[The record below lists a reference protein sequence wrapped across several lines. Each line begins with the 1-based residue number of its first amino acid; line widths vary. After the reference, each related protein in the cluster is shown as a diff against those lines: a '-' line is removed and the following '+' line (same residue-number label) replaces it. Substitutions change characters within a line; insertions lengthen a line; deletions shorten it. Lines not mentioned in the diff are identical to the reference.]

1 MVDGFKIERDF
12 SQLTLEDRDL
22 TMLTMTNLTL
32 NEKEVGNMVFMTLKV
47 KRKVALELLSTY
59 LPTILLP
66 LITFT
71 TVFFGTSSHF
81 CINLFIPSVI
91 FGTSPHF
98 SYYFD

>member
-22 TMLTMTNLTL
+22 TMFTMTYLTL

-47 KRKVALELLSTY
+47 KRKVAMELLSTY
-59 LPTILLP
+59 LPTILLL

-71 TVFFGTSSHF
+71 TVFVGTSSHF
-81 CINLFIPSVI
+81 
-91 FGTSPHF
+91 
-98 SYYFD
+98 